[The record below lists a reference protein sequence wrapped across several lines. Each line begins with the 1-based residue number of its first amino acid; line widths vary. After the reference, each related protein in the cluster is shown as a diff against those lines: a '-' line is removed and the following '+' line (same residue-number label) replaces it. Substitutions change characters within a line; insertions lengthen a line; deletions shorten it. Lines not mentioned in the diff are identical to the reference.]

1 MLGQSECYRSEAL
14 WKTLQMLFSCET
26 PWWKYAELRRRS
38 LPTPAQPFSCVCCS
52 SATELLMWNWHEP
65 IPCLSA
71 STSLPFKN
79 TFISS
84 KRPLWPTCKNT
95 GNLATWGTGRESTFG
110 SPVGRQAGMGPGW
123 SNISSHPSKN
133 GYHSTYTSACREA
146 AGRPCRPAHSA
157 VETHGHRLS
166 HSGSE
171 GLISLTPHRSTLLL
185 RMCLTAGP

>member
-110 SPVGRQAGMGPGW
+110 SPVGGRQEWGQADPTFPATPQKMATIPHTLLPAERLQAGHAGLPTVPLRPMATDFPTPAVRV
-123 SNISSHPSKN
+123 SSLSPPIAAPS
-133 GYHSTYTSACREA
+133 SCECA
-146 AGRPCRPAHSA
+146 
-157 VETHGHRLS
+157 
-166 HSGSE
+166 
-171 GLISLTPHRSTLLL
+171 
-185 RMCLTAGP
+185 